1 MNKVIK
7 YGLIISLGIIIGFI
21 LRGSFSAP
29 GSSDV
34 GNTGQGIGNI
44 AENFGD
50 EVPPVWVEV
59 SEAIKGDIVEYIT
72 EVGITEAFRSVVVS
86 AEATGRLA
94 GLDLK
99 IGDFVSEGDTIA
111 FIDDEL
117 ARLAL
122 SSSKAQLIN
131 SSATYEKAGKD
142 LARYG
147 ILLDNEEIS
156 ESEFETIRVQHELA
170 RSNYLRDEAAV
181 DISRR
186 HFRNTRITSPI
197 SGYIAEKNVQSGN
210 MISVNQPVIKVV
222 DISQVKINISVS
234 EQDIGNL
241 RNGLPAALQVDAFPG
256 REFAGTVYSIS
267 PEANRDTHT
276 FPVQIIVRNNQQ
288 PRLRSGMVV
297 RVSMEK
303 NILKDVT
310 LISRDAVI
318 DRFGETKVFVLT
330 GQYVTER
337 SVSLGLEKD
346 DLIQVISGVE
356 PGETVVVVGQY
367 SLQDGSSVRIR

>member
-1 MNKVIK
+1 MQKVIK

-21 LRGSFSAP
+21 LRGSFSAS

-34 GNTGQGIGNI
+34 GNTGQSSNNI
-44 AENFGD
+44 DENKDD

-59 SEAIKGDIVEYIT
+59 SEAINGDIVEYIT

-142 LARYG
+142 LERYR
-147 ILLDNEEIS
+147 ILLESEEIS
-156 ESEFETIRVQHELA
+156 ESEFETIRVQHEFA

-186 HFRNTRITSPI
+186 QFRNTRITSPI
-197 SGYIAEKNVQSGN
+197 SGYVAEKNVQSGN

-256 REFAGTVYSIS
+256 REFAGTVFSIS
-267 PEANRDTHT
+267 PEANQDTHT
-276 FPVQIIVRNNQQ
+276 FPVQIIIRNNQQ
-288 PRLRSGMVV
+288 LRLRSGMVV

-346 DLIQVISGVE
+346 DLVQVISGVE
-356 PGETVVVVGQY
+356 PGEIVVIVGQY
-367 SLQDGSSVRIR
+367 NLQDGSSVRIR

>member
-1 MNKVIK
+1 MQKVIK

-21 LRGSFSAP
+21 SRGSFSAP

-34 GNTGQGIGNI
+34 GKTEQSSDNI
-44 AENFGD
+44 DENKDD
-50 EVPPVWVEV
+50 EIPPVWVEV
-59 SEAIKGDIVEYIT
+59 SEAINGDIVEYIT
-72 EVGITEAFRSVVVS
+72 EVGITEAFRSVVVA
-86 AEATGRLA
+86 AEATGRLS

-117 ARLAL
+117 ARLTL

-142 LARYG
+142 LERYR

-186 HFRNTRITSPI
+186 QFRNTRITSPI

-241 RNGLPAALQVDAFPG
+241 KNGLPAALQVDAFPG

-288 PRLRSGMVV
+288 LRLRSGMVV

-310 LISRDAVI
+310 LVSRDAVI

-346 DLIQVISGVE
+346 DLVQVISGVE
-356 PGETVVVVGQY
+356 PGEIVVIVGQY
-367 SLQDGSSVRIR
+367 NLQDGSSVRIR